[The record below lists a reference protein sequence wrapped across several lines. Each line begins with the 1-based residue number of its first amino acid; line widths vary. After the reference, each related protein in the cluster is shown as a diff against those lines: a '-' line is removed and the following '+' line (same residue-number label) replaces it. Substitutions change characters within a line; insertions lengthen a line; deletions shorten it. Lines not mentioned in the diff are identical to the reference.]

1 MPDGVVKLKK
11 QETAEM
17 KTNIYNSI
25 TKFTIFIFI
34 HNVFVITHP
43 LRARR
48 AGIFPQK
55 THERGEGS
63 RGL

>member
-25 TKFTIFIFI
+25 TKVTVFIFI
-34 HNVFVITHP
+34 HIVFVIKHP

-48 AGIFPQK
+48 VGILPRK
-55 THERGEGS
+55 THEGGGFNEEP
-63 RGL
+63 